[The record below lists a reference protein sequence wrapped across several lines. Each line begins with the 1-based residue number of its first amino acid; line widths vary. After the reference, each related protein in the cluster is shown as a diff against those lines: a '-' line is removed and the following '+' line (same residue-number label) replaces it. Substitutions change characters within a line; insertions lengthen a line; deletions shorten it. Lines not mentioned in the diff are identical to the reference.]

1 MGADYTRLKLL
12 RGEWCEFRA
21 RLSWRANKYIA
32 DAHNT
37 GAAMSDAFEKAV
49 LADVKAWSF
58 GDEVDIEKVD
68 MDSDQMNT
76 MVAHLIS
83 LYGLEMDNSGTITHP
98 CLS

>member
-1 MGADYTRLKLL
+1 MSADYDRLELL
-12 RGEWCEFRA
+12 RGQWCEFRV
-21 RLSWRANKYIA
+21 RLSWKANKYIA

-49 LADVKAWSF
+49 LADVNSWSF
-58 GDEVDIEKVD
+58 GDEVDMEKVD

-83 LYGLEMDNSGTITHP
+83 LYGLDTEDELGSEDEKKA
-98 CLS
+98 